1 MFFEN
6 AVIVKAN
13 TNPLI
18 QSSLFC
24 TFNNLKSKI
33 MRIRKLFI
41 MMFAVLALAG
51 CKTNPF
57 TGEKNLNFVSN
68 QQLFPM
74 AFAQYDEFL
83 SEHKVVKGTAEAQT
97 IKNVGQKIV
106 TAAERYLNANGY
118 QGYLNDFQWD
128 FNLVQDEAV
137 NAWAMPGGK
146 IVFYTGILPV
156 AQTETGIAAIMAHEV
171 AHALADHGAQRMS
184 AAQVQQLGAVAG
196 SVAVSGRSQQTQQ
209 IFAQAYG
216 LGSQL
221 GVMLPFSRSHET
233 EADRIGLTLMAIA
246 GYDPAQAAELWRR
259 MAAQSQGQSPPEF
272 LSTHPASST
281 RISNINKWAPE
292 AKAEA
297 RKYGVTS
304 FK

>member
-1 MFFEN
+1 
-6 AVIVKAN
+6 
-13 TNPLI
+13 
-18 QSSLFC
+18 
-24 TFNNLKSKI
+24 
-33 MRIRKLFI
+33 MRFRNLFI
-41 MMFAVLALAG
+41 MVFAVLVLAG

-68 QQLFPM
+68 QELFPM
-74 AFAQYDEFL
+74 AFAQYDQFL
-83 SEHKVVKGTAEAQT
+83 NENKVVTGTPEAQT
-97 IKNVGQKIV
+97 VKNVGQKVV

-118 QGYLNDFQWD
+118 QGYLEDFQWE

-156 AQTETGIAAIMAHEV
+156 AQDETGIASIMAHEV

-184 AAQVQQLGAVAG
+184 AGQLQQLGAVAG

-246 GYDPAQAAELWRR
+246 GYDPVEAAELWKR
-259 MAAQSQGQSPPEF
+259 MAAQAGEGGPPEF

-281 RISNINKWAPE
+281 RIANINKWAPE

-297 RKYGVTS
+297 RKYGVTT

>member
-1 MFFEN
+1 
-6 AVIVKAN
+6 
-13 TNPLI
+13 
-18 QSSLFC
+18 
-24 TFNNLKSKI
+24 
-33 MRIRKLFI
+33 MRIRKIFLAF
-41 MMFAVLALAG
+41 FAVLVMAG

-68 QQLFPM
+68 DQLFPS
-74 AFAQYDEFL
+74 AFAQYDQFL
-83 SEHKVVKGTAEAQT
+83 SENNVVTGTSETQM

-118 QGYLNDFQWD
+118 QGYLNDFAWE
-128 FNLVQDEAV
+128 FNLVKDEAV

-146 IVFYTGILPV
+146 IVFYTGILSV
-156 AQTETGIAAIMAHEV
+156 AEDETGVAAIMAHEV
-171 AHALADHGAQRMS
+171 AHSLADHGAQRMS
-184 AAQVQQLGAVAG
+184 AGQVQQLVGVAG
-196 SVAVSGRSQQTQQ
+196 GVALSGKSEQTQQ

-216 LGSQL
+216 LGSQV

-246 GYDPAQAAELWRR
+246 GYDPSEAADLWRR
-259 MAAQSQGQSPPEF
+259 MAAQSDGQAPPEF
-272 LSTHPASST
+272 LSTHPSSNT
-281 RISNINKWAPE
+281 RINNITKWAPE

-297 RKYGVTS
+297 SKYGVTS

>member
-1 MFFEN
+1 M
-6 AVIVKAN
+6 IKRSL
-13 TNPLI
+13 LI
-18 QSSLFC
+18 TVF
-24 TFNNLKSKI
+24 T
-33 MRIRKLFI
+33 
-41 MMFAVLALAG
+41 VLTLVG

-68 QQLFPM
+68 SQLFPM
-74 AFAQYDEFL
+74 AFEQYDQFL
-83 SEHKVVKGTAEAQT
+83 AENKVITGTSEANM

-106 TAAERYLNANGY
+106 TASERYLNANGY
-118 QGYLNDFQWD
+118 QGYLNDFAWE
-128 FNLVQDEAV
+128 FNLVRDDAV

-146 IVFYTGILPV
+146 VVFYTGILPI
-156 AQTETGIAAIMAHEV
+156 AKDETGIAVVMAHEV

-184 AAQVQQLGAVAG
+184 AAQLQQVGAVAG
-196 SVAVSGRSQQTQQ
+196 GIALSGKSEQTQQ

-216 LGSQL
+216 LGTQV

-246 GYDPAQAAELWRR
+246 GYNPDQAADLWRR
-259 MAAQSQGQSPPEF
+259 MAAQANSQAPPEF
-272 LSTHPASST
+272 LSTHPATAT
-281 RISNINKWAPE
+281 RINNLSAWAPE

>member
-1 MFFEN
+1 MIKRH
-6 AVIVKAN
+6 VLIIVF
-13 TNPLI
+13 T
-18 QSSLFC
+18 
-24 TFNNLKSKI
+24 
-33 MRIRKLFI
+33 
-41 MMFAVLALAG
+41 ALSMAG

-68 QQLFPM
+68 AQLFPM
-74 AFAQYDEFL
+74 AFQQYDQFL
-83 SEHKVVKGTAEAQT
+83 TENKVITGTSEANM

-106 TAAERYLNANGY
+106 TASERFLNANGY
-118 QGYLNDFQWD
+118 QGYLNDFAWE
-128 FNLVQDEAV
+128 FNLVKDDAV

-146 IVFYTGILPV
+146 VVFYTGILPV
-156 AQTETGIAAIMAHEV
+156 AKDETGIAVIMAHEV

-184 AAQVQQLGAVAG
+184 AAQLQQLGAVAG
-196 SVAVSGRSQQTQQ
+196 GIALSGKSDQTQQ

-216 LGSQL
+216 LGTQV

-246 GYDPAQAAELWRR
+246 GYDPVQAADLWRR
-259 MAAQSQGQSPPEF
+259 MAAQANSQAPPEF
-272 LSTHPASST
+272 LSTHPATAT
-281 RISNINKWAPE
+281 RIANLTAWAPE

-304 FK
+304 FKK

>member
-1 MFFEN
+1 
-6 AVIVKAN
+6 
-13 TNPLI
+13 
-18 QSSLFC
+18 
-24 TFNNLKSKI
+24 
-33 MRIRKLFI
+33 MRIKNLLI
-41 MMFAVLALAG
+41 VVFAVLTLVS

-68 QQLFPM
+68 EQLFPS

-83 SEHKVVKGTAEAQT
+83 SENKVVKNTAEANM

-106 TAAERYLNANGY
+106 TASERFLNANGY
-118 QGYLNDFQWD
+118 QGYLKDFAWE
-128 FNLVQDEAV
+128 FNLVQDDAV

-146 IVFYTGILPV
+146 TVVYTGILPI
-156 AQTETGIAAIMAHEV
+156 AKDETGIAVVMAHEV

-184 AAQVQQLGAVAG
+184 AAQLQQLGAVAG
-196 SVAVSGRSQQTQQ
+196 SVAVSGKSEQTQQ

-246 GYDPAQAAELWRR
+246 GYNPDEAADLWRR
-259 MAAQSQGQSPPEF
+259 MAAHSDGQAPPEF
-272 LSTHPASST
+272 LSTHPSSAT
-281 RISNINKWAPE
+281 RISNLTKWAPE
-292 AKAEA
+292 ARAEA
-297 RKYGVTS
+297 AKYGVTT